1 MTLEEMF
8 RRIVRAHLALIL
20 VCILVPVAGAAI
32 LVANRPDPSIAS
44 IRLQVISG
52 SPKSATEAEGM
63 NSRVLAVATTPS
75 VLGAALEAAQAQRD
89 VDTYAATN
97 VAAQR
102 IGGSSIVELSV
113 SDNDPLVAGRVV
125 SELAARVAAFM
136 NQGDQATFRSTL
148 ADLTGQIDAGT
159 SWSPNCEA
167 LPT

>member
-63 NSRVLAVATTPS
+63 NSLGLLVEYQRGELDEAQTWYRRAAEAGHS
-75 VLGAALEAAQAQRD
+75 EAMFNLGALLRGRGESDEAETWYRRA
-89 VDTYAATN
+89 AATGHN
-97 VAAQR
+97 GAK
-102 IGGSSIVELSV
+102 LS
-113 SDNDPLVAGRVV
+113 LTRLLERR
-125 SELAARVAAFM
+125 SE
-136 NQGDQATFRSTL
+136 SEE
-148 ADLTGQIDAGT
+148 DL
-159 SWSPNCEA
+159 SPG
-167 LPT
+167 